1 MCVCEKEEKD
11 KKVGKKAR
19 LGKRQGRT
27 KKKVKKDERKT

>member
-1 MCVCEKEEKD
+1 MCVCGKEKRD